1 MKRILLANFHES
13 PENLHFELALI
24 RAVRKVKGLALDIL
38 HDFDS
43 DYGFIGESVAPG
55 GKRVKY
61 SGLESLGRACRAGCG
76 LMVLLDFPKRDRCA
90 PAFIR
95 LARELPA
102 GKKIFVANHLIPM
115 PGQNL
120 TADLARKLKALSGVD
135 AGFMLEADDRR
146 LWSEMGLSGA
156 RLLTRG
162 YASDCAYYSPVK
174 APPGDYVFSAGSAGR
189 NFGALAAGAKRAG
202 LGLRVFSD
210 SKPKKLPAGIEF
222 LPLSKNLSNLKAAA
236 ASSRAVV
243 VPVTDSY
250 LNESAGNSIVFLGMA
265 LGRPVLTKR
274 TPYMKRFIQDGKN
287 GFFYTCLSPASIA
300 EGLRR
305 ITALSPAGLKKLGAA
320 ARRTIL
326 QKASLDRFC
335 HQFLTRFVKKI
346 L

>member
-13 PENLHFELALI
+13 PENLHFELAFI
-24 RAVRKVKGLALDIL
+24 RAVRKIKGLALDII
-38 HDFDS
+38 HDFES
-43 DYGFIGESVAPG
+43 DYGFIGKSVPPG
-55 GKRVKY
+55 GERLKY

-76 LMVLLDFPKRDRCA
+76 LLVLLDFPKRDRCA

-95 LARELPA
+95 LAHKFPA
-102 GKKIFVANHLIPM
+102 GKKLFVANHLIPM

-120 TADLARKLKALSGVD
+120 TADLARRLKALSGVD

-146 LWSEMGLSGA
+146 LWAEMGLSGG

-162 YASDCAYYSPVK
+162 YATDCAYYSPVK

-189 NFGALAAGAKRAG
+189 DFSALAAGVKRAG
-202 LGLRVFSD
+202 LGLKVFSD

-222 LPLSKNLSNLKAAA
+222 LPLSRNLSNLKSAA

-243 VPVTDSY
+243 IPVTDSY

-274 TPYMKRFIQDGKN
+274 TPYMKRFIQDGRN
-287 GFFYTCLSPASIA
+287 GFFYTSLSPASIA
-300 EGLRR
+300 RALAR
-305 ITALSPAGLKKLGAA
+305 ILALAPAELKKLTAA

-326 QKASLDRFC
+326 QKASLDNFC
-335 HQFLTRFVKKI
+335 SGFLRKFIKN
-346 L
+346 

>member
-13 PENLHFELALI
+13 PENLHFELAFI
-24 RAVRKVKGLALDIL
+24 RAVRKIKGLALDII
-38 HDFDS
+38 HDFES
-43 DYGFIGESVAPG
+43 DYRFIGESVPPG
-55 GKRVKY
+55 GKRLKY

-76 LMVLLDFPKRDRCA
+76 LLVLLDFPKRDRCA

-102 GKKIFVANHLIPM
+102 GKKLFVANHLIPM

-120 TADLARKLKALSGVD
+120 TADLARRLKALSGVD

-146 LWSEMGLSGA
+146 LWAEMGLSGG
-156 RLLTRG
+156 RLLARG
-162 YASDCAYYSPVK
+162 YATDCAYYSPVK

-189 NFGALAAGAKRAG
+189 DFGALASGVKRAG
-202 LGLRVFSD
+202 LSLKVFSD

-222 LPLSKNLSNLKAAA
+222 LPLSKNLSNLKSAA

-243 VPVTDSY
+243 IPVTDSY

-287 GFFYTCLSPASIA
+287 GFFYTTLSPASIA
-300 EGLRR
+300 RALVR
-305 ITALSPAGLKKLGAA
+305 ILALSPAELKKLGAA

-326 QKASLDRFC
+326 HKASLDNFC
-335 HQFLTRFVKKI
+335 SGFLRKFIKN
-346 L
+346 

>member
-24 RAVRKVKGLALDIL
+24 RAIRKTKGLALDII

-43 DYGFIGESVAPG
+43 PYDFIGGSVPPG
-55 GKRVKY
+55 GKRLKY

-120 TADLARKLKALSGVD
+120 TADLARRLKALSGVD

-146 LWSEMGLSGA
+146 LWAEMGLSGA

-162 YASDCAYYSPVK
+162 YAADCAYYSPVK

-189 NFGALAAGAKRAG
+189 DFGALTAGVKRSG
-202 LGLRVFSD
+202 LGLKVLSD
-210 SKPKKLPAGIEF
+210 SRPKKLPAGVEF
-222 LPLSKNLSNLKAAA
+222 LPLSKNLSNLKPAA
-236 ASSRAVV
+236 ASSRAIVI
-243 VPVTDSY
+243 PVTDSY
-250 LNESAGNSIVFLGMA
+250 LNESAGNSIIFLGMA

-274 TPYMKRFIQDGKN
+274 TPYMKRFIQDGRN
-287 GFFYTCLSPASIA
+287 GFFYTRLSPASIA
-300 EGLRR
+300 RGLAR
-305 ITALSPAGLKKLGAA
+305 IQALSPAELKKLGAA

-326 QKASLDRFC
+326 QKASLDSFCTGFLKRFA
-335 HQFLTRFVKKI
+335 KK
-346 L
+346 